1 MKHRVATLLLAFVTA
16 FAGGSVA
23 FGNGGYEEMTYEDLV
38 KMYGGW
44 TRRDVEMA
52 AYRMEEFCVDAA
64 SAGLA
69 AEMGG
74 MGFHAIAPPLIGDGG
89 VDPDRPEAFLLD
101 AEGNVIGVEYRLL
114 KVVDE
119 PLTVAAIE
127 QPLQVTPPLPGVD
140 QEHMS
145 LHVYFV
151 GDEEHRYSTWN
162 PAVTCPAGSTLAPP
176 AMLPKTGAVNPFV
189 GNLVLLLAGGMSV
202 LLGGGL
208 YLLRGH
214 HDRQARLNRGG

>member
-1 MKHRVATLLLAFVTA
+1 
-16 FAGGSVA
+16 
-23 FGNGGYEEMTYEDLV
+23 
-38 KMYGGW
+38 
-44 TRRDVEMA
+44 
-52 AYRMEEFCVDAA
+52 
-64 SAGLA
+64 
-69 AEMGG
+69 

-119 PLTVAAIE
+119 PPTVAAIE

-162 PAVTCPAGSTLAPP
+162 PAVTCPPGSTLAPP
-176 AMLPKTGAVNPFV
+176 AMLPATGAASVSI
-189 GNLVLLLAGGMSV
+189 GALVLFLGGAMSMR
-202 LLGGGL
+202 LGGGL
-208 YLLRGH
+208 YLRSKMLLR
-214 HDRQARLNRGG
+214 